1 MYVEFATAAGS
12 LRTDSRNARTAVGV
26 QPTASCKYWFAN
38 WRGVLVSPS
47 RPPHES
53 KHREHQESGR
63 ARAIVL
69 GESEPGTSGMQHGSR
84 ALTRGRR
91 PPHARI
97 FVAFSHNTS
106 ADDTPRCTGRGLTAG
121 GAACLLRLAFAIG
134 VAAVALGVGLADGI
148 LALRAAIF
156 AAGSRTVAGR
166 IRAFLILSHCFLRA
180 E

>member
-1 MYVEFATAAGS
+1 M
-12 LRTDSRNARTAVGV
+12 RTDSRNARTAVGV
-26 QPTASCKYWFAN
+26 QPPASCKYWFAN
-38 WRGVLVSPS
+38 WRGALVWLS
-47 RPPHES
+47 RTPRQS
-53 KHREHQESGR
+53 KHREHQEGGS

-69 GESEPGTSGMQHGSR
+69 GESGPGASGVRSPQAG
-84 ALTRGRR
+84 AAARR
-91 PPHARI
+91 HFRRVQAAIR
-97 FVAFSHNTS
+97 S
-106 ADDTPRCTGRGLTAG
+106 ADDTPRCADRRLAAG

-134 VAAVALGVGLADGI
+134 VAAVALGVGLADGV